1 MNKAFTMIELIFVIV
16 ILGILAAVAIPKLSA
31 TRDDAILAKISQS
44 MATASTE
51 IASYAISQGEIEADL
66 SLMSNGIKGMVD
78 RGDATLDIPNKSVDF
93 QMGSNTDC
101 LTFIVYDG
109 ALDANLSLVY
119 GAGPDSLCSQ
129 LQLIFDAREYPIPL
143 RGQRVSF

>member
-1 MNKAFTMIELIFVIV
+1 MKKAFTMIELIFVIV
-16 ILGILAAVAIPKLSA
+16 ILGILAAVAIPKLAA
-31 TRDDAILAKISQS
+31 TRDDAKIATVSQS

-51 IASYAISQGEIEADL
+51 IASYAISKGEIEEDL
-66 SLMSNGIKGMVD
+66 SLMSYGIQGMVVK
-78 RGDATLDIPNKSVDF
+78 GEATLDLANKSADF

-101 LTFIVYDG
+101 LTFKVYDG
-109 ALDANLSLVY
+109 ALDANLSLEY
-119 GAGPDSLCSQ
+119 GAGPDALCSQ